1 MLLNSLSP
9 SMCDGID
16 LETLLEPV
24 ETDDEDDWHR
34 YYPKVSIFSDNINF
48 AVIYLKFKHRSQT
61 IGYFVKKTQTVKT
74 LEQSDLGLHCLHR
87 PICPKN

>member
-34 YYPKVSIFSDNINF
+34 YYPKVPKFSDTIKLCCNL
-48 AVIYLKFKHRSQT
+48 LKIQT
-61 IGYFVKKTQTVKT
+61 Q
-74 LEQSDLGLHCLHR
+74 R
-87 PICPKN
+87 PNLRVF